1 MFGKRKREGEV
12 NGLHWEDLDDIYYL
26 KRILEKQN
34 EILNMLKNVD
44 DNIVKYFG
52 EEHELREREL
62 NKKIRDAKFSN
73 EQFEVLKET
82 IAYTKEKHSKP
93 IDKNKCEDCKYYI
106 NNKCTHPYSTCCKH
120 CELWTPKWFE

>member
-12 NGLHWEDLDDIYYL
+12 NGLHWEDVDDIYYL
-26 KRILEKQN
+26 KCILEKQN
-34 EILNMLKNVD
+34 EILNTLKSVD

-52 EEHELREREL
+52 EEHEPREREL
-62 NKKIRDAKFSN
+62 NKKIRDAKFSK

-93 IDKNKCEDCKYYI
+93 SDNGKCEDCKYYI
-106 NNKCTHPYSTCCKH
+106 DNKCTHPYSMHCKH
-120 CELWTPKWFE
+120 CELWTPKWY